1 MTPGAPAESRPP
13 ASPPTP
19 LVYIVD
25 DDVSVR
31 RSMARLLKSH
41 GFAVEPLACAEDFLA
56 LNHYATPSC
65 LVLDVRMP
73 GLNGLELQE
82 RMAALKLTL
91 PIVFI
96 TGHGDVPMSVK
107 AMKAGAVDFLPKPF
121 SSKELLS
128 AVHRAVARHRN
139 ETALATEVAGIKRCL
154 STLTPRELEVLG
166 LVVRGKMNKEI
177 AADLSLSIKTVKV
190 HRGRVM
196 KKMEAASLAELVRM
210 AGAAGLS

>member
-1 MTPGAPAESRPP
+1 MTKPSPTTSA
-13 ASPPTP
+13 PPT
-19 LVYIVD
+19 VYVVD

-41 GFAVEPLACAEDFLA
+41 GFSAETLACAEDFLA
-56 LNHYATPSC
+56 LGHYASPSC

-73 GLNGLELQE
+73 GLNGLELQD
-82 RMAALKLTL
+82 RMAALSLTL

-96 TGHGDVPMSVK
+96 TGHGDVPTSVK

-128 AVHRAVARHRN
+128 AVH
-139 ETALATEVAGIKRCL
+139 LAIAKNKTEATLAAEASELRQRL

-166 LVVRGKMNKEI
+166 LVVKGKMNKEI
-177 AADLSLSIKTVKV
+177 AADLDLSIKTVKV

-196 KKMEAASLAELVRM
+196 KKMEAASLADLVRM
-210 AGAAGLS
+210 AGSVGIS

>member
-1 MTPGAPAESRPP
+1 MTPGARTDGRRPGTSG
-13 ASPPTP
+13 APT
-19 LVYIVD
+19 VYVVD

-41 GFAVEPLACAEDFLA
+41 GFCAETLACAEDFLA
-56 LNHYATPSC
+56 LGRYASPGC

-82 RMAALKLTL
+82 RMAALNLAL

-121 SSKELLS
+121 NSKELLS
-128 AVHRAVARHRN
+128 AIRLAIARN
-139 ETALATEVAGIKRCL
+139 KTEAALGAEAAEVRRRL

-166 LVVRGKMNKEI
+166 LVVKGKMNKVI
-177 AADLSLSIKTVKV
+177 AADLDLSIKTVKV
-190 HRGRVM
+190 HRGRAM
-196 KKMEAASLAELVRM
+196 KKMRAVSLAELVHM
-210 AGAAGLS
+210 AGTAGIL

>member
-1 MTPGAPAESRPP
+1 MTPGAPAESQRP
-13 ASPPTP
+13 ASPPTAM
-19 LVYIVD
+19 VYVVD

-56 LNHYATPSC
+56 LSHYATPSC

-82 RMAALKLTL
+82 KMAALKLTL

-96 TGHGDVPMSVK
+96 TGHSDVPMSVK

-121 SSKELLS
+121 SPKELLS
-128 AVHRAVARHRN
+128 AVRLAIARNKTEAALAAEAAEVARR
-139 ETALATEVAGIKRCL
+139 L
-154 STLTPRELEVLG
+154 STLTPRELDVLRM
-166 LVVRGKMNKEI
+166 VVDGKMNKEI
-177 AADLSLSIKTVKV
+177 AADLDLSIKTVKV

-196 KKMEAASLAELVRM
+196 KKMGAASLADLVRM
-210 AGAAGLS
+210 AGTVRAS

>member
-1 MTPGAPAESRPP
+1 MTPAAPNVSVQPTIL
-13 ASPPTP
+13 PTP
-19 LVYIVD
+19 KVYVVD
-25 DDVSVR
+25 DDASVR

-41 GFAVEPLACAEDFLA
+41 GFSVEPLTCAEDFLA
-56 LNHYATPSC
+56 LGQYASPSC

-82 RMAALKLTL
+82 RMATLSLTL

-96 TGHGDVPMSVK
+96 TGHGNVPMSVK

-121 SSKELLS
+121 SAKELLS
-128 AVHRAVARHRN
+128 AVRLAIAKNKN
-139 ETALATEVAGIKRCL
+139 EAALAAEAAEIKRRL
-154 STLTPRELEVLG
+154 GTLTPRELEVLR

-177 AADLSLSIKTVKV
+177 AADLDLSIKTVKV

-196 KKMEAASLAELVRM
+196 KKMEAVSLAELVRM
-210 AGAAGLS
+210 AGTVGVL

>member
-1 MTPGAPAESRPP
+1 MNAGPQKTKSTAA
-13 ASPPTP
+13 AATPPTIY
-19 LVYIVD
+19 VVD
-25 DDVSVR
+25 DDASVR
-31 RSMARLLKSH
+31 RSMARLLKTH
-41 GFAVEPLACAEDFLA
+41 GFHAETLACAEDFLA
-56 LNHYATPSC
+56 LGHYASPGC

-73 GLNGLELQE
+73 GLNGLELQD
-82 RMAALKLTL
+82 RMAALGLSL

-196 KKMEAASLAELVRM
+196 KKMEAVSLAELVRM
-210 AGAAGLS
+210 AGTVGIS

>member
-1 MTPGAPAESRPP
+1 MRAGPGKAEST
-13 ASPPTP
+13 AAAATAPT
-19 LVYIVD
+19 VYVVD
-25 DDVSVR
+25 DDASVR
-31 RSMARLLKSH
+31 RSMARLLKTH
-41 GFAVEPLACAEDFLA
+41 GFQAETLASAEDFLA
-56 LNHYATPSC
+56 LGRYASPGC

-73 GLNGLELQE
+73 GLNGLELQD
-82 RMAALKLTL
+82 RMAALGLSL

-96 TGHGDVPMSVK
+96 TGHADVPMSVK

-121 SSKELLS
+121 SSKQLLS
-128 AVHRAVARHRN
+128 AVRLAIAKNKSEAVLAAQ
-139 ETALATEVAGIKRCL
+139 TASIRLRL

-196 KKMEAASLAELVRM
+196 KKMEAVSLAELVRM
-210 AGAAGLS
+210 AGTVGIS